1 MSDEMTFEQA
11 RAELEQIVRRLED
24 GQISLD
30 ESLKLWERGEQL
42 HALCLA
48 RPLTSAN
55 GNLTLAHVQVVAP
68 KPAPDS
74 GAAGAAAR
82 HRDARSADLLVIG
95 SRGLGGFKEL
105 LLGSV
110 GHQVAQRSP
119 CPAVIVRGRVPQG

>member
-48 RPLTSAN
+48 QLNQAEQRV
-55 GNLTLAHVQVVAP
+55 G
-68 KPAPDS
+68 
-74 GAAGAAAR
+74 
-82 HRDARSADLLVIG
+82 
-95 SRGLGGFKEL
+95 EL
-105 LLGSV
+105 LERLG
-110 GHQVAQRSP
+110 RSEP
-119 CPAVIVRGRVPQG
+119 DQG